1 MSLQDSHNEDKEN
14 NLKDWVLKKGDH
26 CHPKQEIEGKI
37 KELRDKINYH
47 NYLYYAKDLPEIPD
61 SEYDRLFN
69 ELKELEYLYPEFITS
84 DSPTQRVGE
93 VPSEKFEQV
102 KHKYRLF
109 SLDNAYSQED
119 LTDWYNRVQ
128 KAFPNEENIELFCEL
143 KIDGLAISLSYE
155 NGLFTRGATRGDGKT
170 GEDITVNLKTI
181 KSIPLKLYSGE
192 VAEIPEFIEARGEV
206 FMPVSS
212 FEKLNEKR
220 RQTGEQ
226 EFANPRNA
234 GSGSVRQLD
243 SQITGE
249 RDLDIF
255 IYAGIIE
262 GNSNPPT
269 HKDTLEFFKKL
280 GFKTNP
286 QSRLCKNIDEV
297 VGFCKEWQ
305 EKRFELDYATDG
317 VVIKVNDIHKQDEL
331 GFTSRAPRWAIAY
344 KFPPEEALTTLL
356 DIEIN
361 TGRTGAIT
369 PVAILQPVKLAGTTV
384 SRASL
389 HNIDEIERLD
399 ARIGD
404 KVWVKKAAEIIP
416 KIIGV
421 DVSQRWALS
430 QPFKYPENCPSC
442 GVKLER
448 KEGEVITYCPNLAG
462 CKAQLQGWLEY
473 WVSRGA
479 MDIDGVGDSLV
490 AQFIEKG
497 LVKDPADLY
506 ALTTEDILSLDRM
519 AEKSAQNIIN
529 AINSSKIRPLSG
541 LINALGIKYV
551 GKETAEI
558 LSNNFN
564 SIEQLKSASV
574 EELSSIEGVGEKTA
588 QSIVKYFENQNV
600 LSMLKKLENF
610 GVKLEEE
617 KQKPVGKQPLAGQ
630 IFVLT
635 GTLEAMDRNKA
646 ADVIKSLGGKVTGSV
661 SVKTSYVVVG
671 ENPGSKYEKALK
683 LNVTILNENEFLKLI
698 S

>member
-1 MSLQDSHNEDKEN
+1 MSLRD
-14 NLKDWVLKKGDH
+14 LTA
-26 CHPKQEIEGKI
+26 QEIEKNI
-37 KELRDKINYH
+37 NNLRDKINYH
-47 NYLYYAKDLPEIPD
+47 NYLYYSKDTPEIPD

-69 ELKELEYLYPEFITS
+69 ELKELEYLYPEFITP

-93 VPSEKFEQV
+93 IPSEKFEQV
-102 KHKYRLF
+102 AHKYRLY

-119 LTDWYNRVQ
+119 LKDWLNRAQ
-128 KAFPNEENIELFCEL
+128 KAFSNDGGNIELFCEL

-155 NGLFTRGATRGDGKT
+155 KGLFTRGTTRGDGKT

-181 KSIPLKLYSGE
+181 KSVPLKLYSDG
-192 VAEIPEFIEARGEV
+192 VTKIPEFVETRGEV
-206 FMPVSS
+206 FMPISS

-220 RQTGEQ
+220 RKTGEQ

-243 SQITGE
+243 SKITQE

-255 IYAGIIE
+255 VYAGIIE
-262 GNSNPPT
+262 GNHIPST
-269 HKDTLEFFKKL
+269 HKDTLELLRNL

-286 QSRLCKNIDEV
+286 TSKLCKNMDEV
-297 VGFCKEWQ
+297 IEFCNEWK

-317 VVIKVNDIHKQDEL
+317 VVIKINDIRKQEEL
-331 GFTSRAPRWAIAY
+331 GYTSRAPRWAIAY

-361 TGRTGAIT
+361 VGRTGAIT
-369 PVAILQPVKLAGTTV
+369 PVAVLQPVKLAGTTV

-399 ARIGD
+399 VRISD
-404 KVWVKKAAEIIP
+404 KVRVKKAAEIIP

-421 DVSQRWALS
+421 EISQRWALS
-430 QPFKYPENCPSC
+430 QPFKYPEICPSC
-442 GVKLER
+442 GTKLER
-448 KEGEVITYCPNLAG
+448 KEGEVITYCPNFTG

-473 WVSRGA
+473 WVSKGA

-490 AQFIEKG
+490 AQFIEKE

-506 ALTTEDILSLDRM
+506 GITIEEVLTLDRM
-519 AEKSAQNIIN
+519 AKKSAQNIIN
-529 AINSSKIRPLSG
+529 AINSSKIRPLYK

-558 LSNNFN
+558 LSRNFS
-564 SIEQLKSASV
+564 SIEELKAASI
-574 EELSSIEGVGEKTA
+574 EELSSVEGIGEKIA
-588 QSIVKYFENQNV
+588 QSIVKYFENSSV

-617 KQKPVGKQPLAGQ
+617 KQKTLEEQLLTGKT
-630 IFVLT
+630 FVLT
-635 GTLEAMDRNKA
+635 GTLESLDRNKA
-646 ADVIKSLGGKVTGSV
+646 GDIIKKLGGKVTGSV
-661 SVKTSYVVVG
+661 SAKTSYVVVG

-683 LNVTILNENEFLKLI
+683 LNVTILNENDFLKLI
-698 S
+698 SQR

>member
-1 MSLQDSHNEDKEN
+1 MSLQG
-14 NLKDWVLKKGDH
+14 LT
-26 CHPKQEIEGKI
+26 KQEIEKKI
-37 KELRDKINYH
+37 KDLRDKINYH
-47 NYLYYAKDLPEIPD
+47 NYLYYVKDIPEVPD

-69 ELKELEYLYPEFITS
+69 ELKELEYLYPEFITP

-119 LTDWYNRVQ
+119 LTDWYNRIR
-128 KAFPNEENIELFCEL
+128 KAFSDEKNIELFCEL

-155 NGLFTRGATRGDGKT
+155 NGLFVRGATRGDGKI

-192 VAEIPEFIEARGEV
+192 VKEVPEFIEARGEI

-220 RQTGEQ
+220 RKNDEP

-243 SQITGE
+243 PKITQE

-255 IYAGIIE
+255 IYAGIVE
-262 GNSNPPT
+262 GNHNPSS
-269 HKDTLEFFKKL
+269 HKETLELFKKL

-286 QSRLCKNIDEV
+286 TSKLCNNIDEV
-297 VGFCKEWQ
+297 IEFCEFWK
-305 EKRFELDYATDG
+305 EKRFELNYATDG
-317 VVIKVNDIHKQDEL
+317 VVIKINDIPTQEEL
-331 GFTSRAPRWAIAY
+331 GYTSRAPRWAIAY

-361 TGRTGAIT
+361 TGRTGAVT
-369 PVAILQPVKLAGTTV
+369 PVAVLQPVKLAGTTV

-389 HNIDEIERLD
+389 HNADEIERLD

-430 QPFKYPENCPSC
+430 QPFKYPDVCPSC
-442 GVKLER
+442 GTKLER
-448 KEGEVITYCPNLAG
+448 KENEVITYCPNLAG

-479 MDIDGVGDSLV
+479 MDIDGVGNSLV
-490 AQFIEKG
+490 AQFIEKD

-506 ALTTEDILSLDRM
+506 TLTMEDVLSLDRM
-519 AEKSAQNIIN
+519 AEKSALNIIN
-529 AINSSKIRPLSG
+529 AINSSKIRPLAN

-558 LSNNFN
+558 LSQSFN
-564 SIEQLKSASV
+564 SVELLKSASI
-574 EELSSIEGVGEKTA
+574 EELSSIEGIGEKIA

-600 LSMLKKLENF
+600 MSMLKKLEDL

-617 KQKPVGKQPLAGQ
+617 RQQTVGEQPLAGKF
-630 IFVLT
+630 FVLT
-635 GTLEAMDRNKA
+635 GVLESMDRNKA
-646 ADVIKSLGGKVTGSV
+646 GDIIKKLGGKVTGSV
-661 SVKTSYVVVG
+661 SAKTSYVVVG

-683 LNVTILNENEFLKLI
+683 LNVTILNENDFLKLI
-698 S
+698 SR

>member
-1 MSLQDSHNEDKEN
+1 MGLQG
-14 NLKDWVLKKGDH
+14 LT
-26 CHPKQEIEGKI
+26 KQKIEEKI
-37 KELRDKINYH
+37 KDLGDKINYH
-47 NYLYYAKDLPEIPD
+47 NYLYYAKDTPEIPD

-69 ELKELEYLYPEFITS
+69 ELKELEYLYPELITS

-119 LTDWYNRVQ
+119 LTDWYNRIQ
-128 KAFPNEENIELFCEL
+128 KVFPNEEAIELFCEL

-155 NGLFTRGATRGDGKT
+155 KGIFTRGATRGDGKT

-181 KSIPLKLYSGE
+181 KTIPLKLYSGE

-243 SQITGE
+243 SKITSE

-255 IYAGIIE
+255 VYAGIIE
-262 GNSNPPT
+262 GNSNPTT
-269 HKDTLEFFKKL
+269 HKDTLELFKKL

-286 QSRLCKNIDEV
+286 QSRLCKNIQEV
-297 VGFCKEWQ
+297 IDFCNEWQ

-317 VVIKVNDIHKQDEL
+317 VVIKVNDIRKQEEL
-331 GFTSRAPRWAIAY
+331 GFTSRAPRWATAY
-344 KFPPEEALTTLL
+344 KFPPEEVITTLL

-369 PVAILQPVKLAGTTV
+369 PVAILQPIKLAGTTV

-389 HNIDEIERLD
+389 HNADEIERLD
-399 ARIGD
+399 VRIGD

-421 DVSQRWALS
+421 DISQRWALS
-430 QPFKYPENCPSC
+430 QPFKYPETCPSC
-442 GVKLER
+442 GAKLER
-448 KEGEVITYCPNLAG
+448 KEGEVITYCSNLAG

-490 AQFIEKG
+490 AQFIEKE
-497 LVKDPADLY
+497 LIKDPADLY
-506 ALTTEDILSLDRM
+506 GLTMEDVLSLDRL
-519 AEKSAQNIIN
+519 AEKSALNIIN
-529 AINSSKIRPLSG
+529 AINSSKIRPLAN

-558 LSNNFN
+558 VSQNFN

-574 EELSSIEGVGEKTA
+574 EELSSIDGIGEKTA

-617 KQKPVGKQPLAGQ
+617 KQKTIGEQPLAGK

-635 GTLEAMDRNKA
+635 GTLESMERNKA
-646 ADVIKSLGGKVTGSV
+646 ADIIKKLGGKITGSV
-661 SVKTSYVVVG
+661 SAKTSYVVVG

>member
-1 MSLQDSHNEDKEN
+1 MSLQGLS
-14 NLKDWVLKKGDH
+14 
-26 CHPKQEIEGKI
+26 KQEIEQKI
-37 KELRDKINYH
+37 KDLRDKINYH
-47 NYLYYAKDLPEIPD
+47 NYLYYVKDTPEVPD
-61 SEYDRLFN
+61 SEYDRLFR
-69 ELKELEYLYPEFITS
+69 ELKELENVYPELITP

-93 VPSEKFEQV
+93 LPSEKFEQV
-102 KHKYRLF
+102 THKYRLF
-109 SLDNAYSQED
+109 SLDNANSKEE
-119 LTDWYNRVQ
+119 LTDWYNRIKKV
-128 KAFPNEENIELFCEL
+128 FPEEQNIELFCEL

-155 NGLFTRGATRGDGKT
+155 KGLFARGATRGDGRT
-170 GEDITVNLKTI
+170 GENITPNLKTI
-181 KSIPLKLYSGE
+181 KTIPLKLFSGE
-192 VAEIPEFIEARGEV
+192 VGHVPEFIEVRGEV

-220 RQTGEQ
+220 RNAGEP

-243 SQITGE
+243 PKITQE

-262 GNSNPPT
+262 GNHTPST
-269 HKDTLEFFKKL
+269 HKDTLELLQKL

-286 QSRLCKNIDEV
+286 QSKLCRNMDEV
-297 VGFCKEWQ
+297 IKFCDEWQ
-305 EKRFELDYATDG
+305 EKRFDLGYATDG
-317 VVIKVNDIHKQDEL
+317 VVIKVNNISKQQEL
-331 GFTSRAPRWAIAY
+331 GYTSRAPRWAVAY
-344 KFPPEEALTTLL
+344 KFPPEEALTTLV

-361 TGRTGAIT
+361 TGRTGAVT
-369 PVAILQPVKLAGTTV
+369 PVAILSPVKLAGTTV

-389 HNIDEIERLD
+389 HNADEIERLD
-399 ARIGD
+399 VRIGD

-421 DVSQRWALS
+421 DLSHRMAIS
-430 QPFKYPENCPSC
+430 QPYKYPDTCSSC
-442 GVKLER
+442 GTKLER
-448 KEGEVITYCPNLAG
+448 KEGEVITYCPNLTG

-490 AQFIEKG
+490 AQFVEKG
-497 LVKDPADLY
+497 LVNDPADLY
-506 ALTTEDILSLDRM
+506 GLTKEDILSLERM

-529 AINSSKIRPLSG
+529 AIDKGKTRPLAS

-558 LSNNFN
+558 LSGSFN
-564 SIEQLKSASV
+564 SIDGLKSASV
-574 EELSSIEGVGEKTA
+574 EELSSLEGIGDKIA
-588 QSIVKYFENQNV
+588 QSIVKYFENPAV
-600 LSMLKKLENF
+600 ESMLKKLENF

-617 KQKPVGKQPLAGQ
+617 KVETVGEQPLAGQ

-635 GTLEAMDRNKA
+635 GTLESMDRNKA
-646 ADVIKSLGGKVTGSV
+646 SEVIKKLGGKITGSV
-661 SVKTSYVVVG
+661 SAKTSYVVVG

-683 LNVTILNENEFLKLI
+683 LNVTILSEEEFLKLI
-698 S
+698 SQR